1 MRVMDSTS
9 KRVGEDSCRNV
20 TPNVVVCVSGR
31 STAMMRLMVVL
42 TNWVMVTPL
51 GSAVREKL
59 TVAFERGEVRRKR
72 VDAAQNEYT
81 GIDLNNYYKFVMHLE
96 KSRTSGV

>member
-1 MRVMDSTS
+1 
-9 KRVGEDSCRNV
+9 
-20 TPNVVVCVSGR
+20 
-31 STAMMRLMVVL
+31 
-42 TNWVMVTPL
+42 
-51 GSAVREKL
+51 
-59 TVAFERGEVRRKR
+59 VRRKR